1 MLARY
6 GYPFPK
12 YRSFLF
18 VLTQLI
24 LSCLPLSC
32 LPLSCLVVCPQ
43 RSGTKEGGGSSSR
56 FKPNKKQ
63 YQQQD
68 GGGAGGDS
76 DGDDEALLMNLKDC
90 RDMPL
95 KPQHA
100 DRPIWVLPDGHIYLE
115 ASSPYYHQVQ

>member
-6 GYPFPK
+6 GYLPQRPLL
-12 YRSFLF
+12 LF
-18 VLTQLI
+18 VDIPGLV
-24 LSCLPLSC
+24 S
-32 LPLSCLVVCPQ
+32 SCLVLCPQ
-43 RSGTKEGGGSSSR
+43 RSGAKEGGGSSNR

>member
-1 MLARY
+1 M
-6 GYPFPK
+6 
-12 YRSFLF
+12 
-18 VLTQLI
+18 
-24 LSCLPLSC
+24 SCNFC
-32 LPLSCLVVCPQ
+32 YPQ
-43 RSGTKEGGGSSSR
+43 RSGAKGGGGVSNR
-56 FKPNKKQ
+56 TKPNKKP

-68 GGGAGGDS
+68 GGGAEGDS

-115 ASSPYYHQVQ
+115 ASSPYYHQVYPDTGLIAVASTGIMYIRLYT